1 MSAKNERPR
10 MSGLFITGSGTE
22 IGKTFVTCALI
33 HQLRRDGRKLRA
45 LKPVIS
51 GYDAAKPGA
60 SDSGRILAALGELVN
75 DATIARISPWRYLM
89 PVAPNM
95 AAKREG
101 HPVHLPEL
109 VTFCRDTMDKADAI
123 TLIEGVG
130 GVMAPVTDEETVL
143 DWMAA
148 LACPAVLVTGSYL
161 GAISHTLTAATAMD
175 MRGIDLAGVV
185 VSESLTNPVPLRET
199 TESIARLLPNQP
211 VIALPR
217 LTSFTEA
224 PDLTPLLRDHADA

>member
-1 MSAKNERPR
+1 
-10 MSGLFITGSGTE
+10 MSGLFITGAGTDV
-22 IGKTFVTCALI
+22 GKTFVTCALI
-33 HQLRRDGRKLRA
+33 HQLRRERRKLRA

-60 SDSGRILAALGELVN
+60 SDSGRILAALGELAS
-75 DATIARISPWRYLM
+75 DAEITRISPWRYLM

-101 HPVHLPEL
+101 RPVRFAEL
-109 VTFCRDTMDKADAI
+109 ITFCHKALQQAETI

-130 GVMAPVTDEETVL
+130 GVMSPITDDMTNL

-161 GAISHTLTAATAMD
+161 GSISHALTAAVAMET
-175 MRGIDLAGVV
+175 RGIALAGVV
-185 VSESLTNPVPLRET
+185 VSESTINPVPLRET
-199 TESIARLLPNQP
+199 TESIARLLPDHR

-217 LTSFTEA
+217 LASFIEA
-224 PDLTPLLRDHADA
+224 PDLTALLGVQEESA